1 MEYWLAFLVGGLIC
15 GVAQL
20 FIDYK
25 FSQLQVVIGLVLV
38 GVVLGALGVYDW
50 LVDIAGM
57 GALLPMSGFGYWL
70 IKGVI
75 MATEQ
80 NVMAAGA
87 NVFRLV
93 GIEIVAII
101 ILSFFT
107 ALICKPKG

>member
-1 MEYWLAFLVGGLIC
+1 MEYWSAFFVGGFIC

-20 FIDYK
+20 FMDYK
-25 FSQLQVVIGLVLV
+25 FSQIQVVIGLVLA

-50 LVDIAGM
+50 IVDIAGM

-75 MATEQ
+75 ATTEQ
-80 NVMAAGA
+80 NVIEAGA

-93 GIEIVAII
+93 GVEIVAMIV
-101 ILSFFT
+101 LSFFT